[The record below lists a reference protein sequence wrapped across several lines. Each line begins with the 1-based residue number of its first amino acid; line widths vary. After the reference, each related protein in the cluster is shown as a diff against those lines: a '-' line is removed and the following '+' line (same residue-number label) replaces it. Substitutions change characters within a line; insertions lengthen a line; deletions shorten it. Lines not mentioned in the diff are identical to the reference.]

1 MQQRKPFISK
11 KKKNQ
16 YLEHFFSLGKYS
28 VNVNWANKQVRNTFL
43 AYMFME
49 DVKHSLLILKVL
61 GKNTKSHT
69 SQVCVFR

>member
-1 MQQRKPFISK
+1 M
-11 KKKNQ
+11 
-16 YLEHFFSLGKYS
+16 
-28 VNVNWANKQVRNTFL
+28 RNTFL

-69 SQVCVFR
+69 PQVCVFG